1 MGERREPMRI
11 TKRELLERISSMPD
25 DTDIF
30 LVESPYGVLDVKV
43 FTEPKDDEF
52 LEWYFGI

>member
-1 MGERREPMRI
+1 MKI
-11 TKRELLERISSMPD
+11 TKQELLNRISSMPD
-25 DTDIF
+25 DTDMFI
-30 LVESPYGVLDVKV
+30 VEGSYGVLDIKV

>member
-1 MGERREPMRI
+1 MRI

-25 DTDIF
+25 GTDIF
-30 LVESPYGVLDVKV
+30 LVESPYGVLDIKV
-43 FTEPKDDEF
+43 FAEPKDDEF

>member
-1 MGERREPMRI
+1 MRI

-30 LVESPYGVLDVKV
+30 LVESPYGVLDIKV